1 MTTSLEVLRALA
13 HHGHILDC
21 LVLIRKHHPAIPA
34 QMTIHR
40 AFFFS
45 VRSFLS
51 ADANC
56 PTVLIGLATEQRLH
70 LLMSRKFESDMGS
83 NSSVILTPQLKLSA
97 PPAATIYTTR
107 LFLLLYIW
115 VSGSHTLARVTGSS
129 SSPETD
135 SSLSCSDVSDVD
147 EDELSGSDFS
157 GAGGSEASALMVVG
171 CTYAKMDLRLHWYLS
186 CLIWL
191 NQVKRSLFLFVEEL
205 NQNLSSAWQG
215 CHKFF
220 FRKAVMALYHKSEPS
235 RWPGSTFPRAK
246 LLVTPLGICCM
257 HQSGLLLQHREEGV
271 TNIQTRK
278 NCIMVFL
285 HLKKDLVGRI
295 LEMMRPLAG
304 EKKLSR
310 SGSSQANSLTTNLD
324 RRNQIGLPLLSCFS
338 LQVRTNLVLSTLEC
352 SGTVSGLW
360 STASFSRRCSSTRS
374 AGARGSKKQGGAWEP
389 KSKTTANIFE

>member
-1 MTTSLEVLRALA
+1 
-13 HHGHILDC
+13 
-21 LVLIRKHHPAIPA
+21 
-34 QMTIHR
+34 
-40 AFFFS
+40 
-45 VRSFLS
+45 
-51 ADANC
+51 
-56 PTVLIGLATEQRLH
+56 
-70 LLMSRKFESDMGS
+70 
-83 NSSVILTPQLKLSA
+83 
-97 PPAATIYTTR
+97 
-107 LFLLLYIW
+107 
-115 VSGSHTLARVTGSS
+115 
-129 SSPETD
+129 
-135 SSLSCSDVSDVD
+135 
-147 EDELSGSDFS
+147 
-157 GAGGSEASALMVVG
+157 
-171 CTYAKMDLRLHWYLS
+171 
-186 CLIWL
+186 
-191 NQVKRSLFLFVEEL
+191 LFVEEL

-338 LQVRTNLVLSTLEC
+338 LQVRKNLVLSTLEC
-352 SGTVSGLW
+352 SGTVSGL
-360 STASFSRRCSSTRS
+360 
-374 AGARGSKKQGGAWEP
+374 
-389 KSKTTANIFE
+389 